1 MINGMSLPSTLNKI
15 RFWRAHF
22 DLVEWVGNWNVMEY
36 QDLTTIIRM
45 RSFIE
50 KLDIFKLLVIRAE
63 FFLMRFA
70 HAFYRELFYQVQSD
84 TNRSYIGTNW
94 TNVVLPKI
102 KLTPGEAIGCPSKLY
117 CIDTNCTNTV
127 PLDVKLVSTE
137 PQLGTSQN

>member
-1 MINGMSLPSTLNKI
+1 
-15 RFWRAHF
+15 
-22 DLVEWVGNWNVMEY
+22 
-36 QDLTTIIRM
+36 M